1 MREGVWGDVS
11 SSRPGARRPAAP
23 VSAVDI
29 RTDEQTHGNA
39 EDFAKG
45 YYVGILMFEVAL
57 SASASGAASKFKQ
70 IDQVQEAASQPQV
83 AKAIDYYRTA
93 SRAPG
98 CAVGAVSG
106 AAAKTGVRV
115 TRWTAQR
122 FDGSSELAR
131 TALQRAETAGRQWQA
146 TERVRQLNA
155 SKRAALESR
164 KAAVADY
171 IGTRGAPAVEVLS
184 KVDSRTARRLF
195 DDSLCSGSSGRY
207 NSGVSVAL
215 GQKSTFCGD
224 ELAEKL
230 ADLEDKYDFEAQE
243 LDDFADKLRTAD
255 NPVAREAYE
264 LASAEGPE
272 GVALATDVFET
283 DLSASSQSD
292 AFVLLQQGGKQD
304 IEIGPAQS
312 RENFVNNLDDISDNK
327 DIEDRLDSFADNDQG
342 YKGMAGEAKIAASL
356 QDNSGVESIELGT
369 NIPADDVPN
378 APLDGSEIDID
389 VEGEM
394 VINGRTMDSPA
405 IESKHVNFKGFERDF
420 IEIRTQDWGKKL
432 VTWAASG
439 EDDIVLV
446 LPSESLKRLEDT
458 GRIRTIRENVEDV
471 NSDVT
476 VEFTTY
482 EEL

>member
-1 MREGVWGDVS
+1 
-11 SSRPGARRPAAP
+11 
-23 VSAVDI
+23 VDI

-39 EDFAKG
+39 EDFAKS

-98 CAVGAVSG
+98 RAVGAVSG

-146 TERVRQLNA
+146 TKRVRQLSA

-171 IGTRGAPAVEVLS
+171 ISTRGAPAVEVLS

-195 DDSLCSGSSGRY
+195 DDSSCSGSSARY

-255 NPVAREAYE
+255 DPVAREAYE

-272 GVALATDVFET
+272 GVALATDVFES
-283 DLSASSQSD
+283 DIPGSSRSD
-292 AFVLLQQGGKQD
+292 VLKLLRDGGKQD
-304 IEIGPAQS
+304 IDIGPAET
-312 RENFVNNLDDISDNK
+312 REEVIKNLGQISDAEGL
-327 DIEDRLDSFADNDQG
+327 EDQLEMFSGNDNG
-342 YKGMAGEAKIAASL
+342 YKGMAGEASVARSVK
-356 QDNSGVESIELGT
+356 GRPGIENFKLGEE
-369 NIPADDVPN
+369 IPAREVPD
-378 APLDGSEIDID
+378 APLDGSEIDIK

-394 VINGRTMDSPA
+394 VINGRTIDSPA
-405 IESKHVNFKGFERDF
+405 FESKHVDFRNSDPESINF
-420 IEIRTQDWGKKL
+420 RTQSLQEKL
-432 VTWAASG
+432 ITWAKSG

-446 LPSESLKRLEDT
+446 LPDKSLERLEDT
-458 GRIRTIRENVEDV
+458 GIKKRIKKNVEEVD
-471 NSDVT
+471 SDVT

-482 EEL
+482 NDI